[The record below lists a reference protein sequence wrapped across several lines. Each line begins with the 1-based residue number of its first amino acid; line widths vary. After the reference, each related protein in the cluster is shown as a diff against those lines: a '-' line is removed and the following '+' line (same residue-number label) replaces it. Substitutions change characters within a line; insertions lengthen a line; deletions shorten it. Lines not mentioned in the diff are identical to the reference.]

1 MEENLEYQ
9 QARALLLEQVGT
21 LDTER
26 IPLEQCGGRV
36 LAEDIVAGED
46 IPPFDRSPY
55 DGYAFRAAD
64 TAGASA
70 DAPAILRVLE
80 EIPAGGVSHIPVTA
94 GTAVRVMT
102 GAPIPLG
109 ADAVVMY
116 EKTHFTQDTVAVF
129 QQITPGTNIV
139 RAGEDVRRGEV
150 LARRDAGIPWD
161 REARGVPASQDRY
174 SFHWKRAGG
183 GRSEA

>member
-102 GAPIPLG
+102 GAPIALYTG
-109 ADAVVMY
+109 HSRCFS
-116 EKTHFTQDTVAVF
+116 T
-129 QQITPGTNIV
+129 ICPGHQYSP
-139 RAGEDVRRGEV
+139 GGRGC
-150 LARRDAGIPWD
+150 P
-161 REARGVPASQDRY
+161 P
-174 SFHWKRAGG
+174 GG
-183 GRSEA
+183 GAGPPGHAN